1 MPKIYHTIFSYLWN
15 FKKAFK
21 MGRNNPKNIKAHND
35 KLHKEQAKEK
45 AKKNARAEKLK
56 EITRKFNESKQ

>member
-1 MPKIYHTIFSYLWN
+1 
-15 FKKAFK
+15 

-45 AKKNARAEKLK
+45 AKKAKQKAKAKKKEKISL
-56 EITRKFNESKQ
+56 Q